1 MANLYIA
8 HNIRFNTH
16 VYQQIR
22 DYAASREIS
31 INRAVNDLAAAGLQ
45 NSKEVNKM
53 EKIQVQRS
61 GERTLVFQG
70 ERAFGTDDQTINGP
84 RNTRWTELTIYR
96 TAAGK
101 YVAAVCRRTQWQGE
115 EDRYHAAVV
124 DDPAEFEGALAE
136 ILPAHLMDELRERFE
151 VVEEVE

>member
-1 MANLYIA
+1 MITYSVRVRSDL
-8 HNIRFNTH
+8 
-16 VYQQIR
+16 YQQIR
-22 DYAASREIS
+22 NYAEDRKIS
-31 INRAVNDLAAAGLQ
+31 INRAVNDLAAAGL
-45 NSKEVNKM
+45 NSNAREDGKM

-61 GERTLVFQG
+61 GERTLVFRG
-70 ERAFGTDDQTINGP
+70 ERIFGADDRTIDGP
-84 RNTRWTELTIYR
+84 RQNRWAELTVYR
-96 TAAGK
+96 TAGGK